1 MIFKD
6 TDDLSQ
12 NENMSQNNSSTE
24 NSNYF
29 QGTMYQGGSDPE
41 TPHTEKPRKKK
52 AGKGLV
58 KKAAFCAVLGL
69 TFGVCSGSGVWA
81 VQQFTGTSA
90 SQLASTTGTQS
101 SGTGTTAS
109 GPRTPGCC
117 GAS

>member
-52 AGKGLV
+52 AGTGLEIIRPLV
-58 KKAAFCAVLGL
+58 KPNATRRRGARARF
-69 TFGVCSGSGVWA
+69 
-81 VQQFTGTSA
+81 SA
-90 SQLASTTGTQS
+90 T
-101 SGTGTTAS
+101 
-109 GPRTPGCC
+109 
-117 GAS
+117 